1 MKTLYFDTE
10 TTGLIANSAV
20 PLEKQPRI
28 IEFCGLLVDDE
39 SGEIIDQVDTLINPG
54 QPISEE
60 IERITGIKQADLV
73 GQPSFFEVSSK
84 IALLF
89 YDCDQAV
96 AHNIAFDWAMM
107 QNECARLGSEL
118 IFKPTASKVCTVE
131 GSLHLFGHRLS
142 LTALYQHLFGE
153 AFTGAHR
160 ARTDV
165 EALMKCHRRLVE
177 LGEL

>member
-60 IERITGIKQADLV
+60 IERITGIKQADLI
-73 GQPSFFEVSSK
+73 GKPAFFEVSSDIFK
-84 IALLF
+84 LF
-89 YDCDQAV
+89 NAAEQVV

-107 QNECARLGSEL
+107 RNEFERIGFAFVGHA
-118 IFKPTASKVCTVE
+118 PKVCTVE
-131 GSLHLFGHRLS
+131 GSLHLFGHRLN
-142 LTALYQHLFGE
+142 LTSLYQHLFGE
-153 AFTGAHR
+153 PFTGAHR

-165 EALMKCHRRLVE
+165 EALMKCHRRLVT

>member
-28 IEFCGLLVDDE
+28 IEFCGLLVDDD
-39 SGEIIDQVDTLINPG
+39 SGEVVDQVDTLINPG

-60 IERITGIKQADLV
+60 IERITGIKQEDLI

-84 IALLF
+84 IAKLF
-89 YDCDQAV
+89 QDADRAV
-96 AHNIAFDWAMM
+96 AHNISFDWAMM
-107 QNECARLGSEL
+107 RNEYQRLGIESV
-118 IFKPTASKVCTVE
+118 FNPAASKVCTVE
-131 GSLHLFGHRLS
+131 GSLHLFGHRLN

-153 AFTGAHR
+153 PFAGAHR

-165 EALMKCHRRLVE
+165 EALLKCHRRLVT